1 MLSITVNKRL
11 WQPPGLSKSSLT
23 VMLTC
28 YLKQHRQSD
37 GGLDKRFAKIGTEEV
52 MAEIINLNQY
62 RKSRQ
67 RQERQKTASE
77 NRINFGRSKPER
89 QHEESERENR
99 RRELEHHQL
108 SAEPEDG
115 QGDS

>member
-1 MLSITVNKRL
+1 
-11 WQPPGLSKSSLT
+11 
-23 VMLTC
+23 
-28 YLKQHRQSD
+28 
-37 GGLDKRFAKIGTEEV
+37 

-67 RQERQKTASE
+67 QQEWRKSAGE
-77 NRINFGRSKPER
+77 NRVKFGRGKPER
-89 QHEESERENR
+89 QKQESDREQN
-99 RRELEHHQL
+99 RRELEGHQL